1 MASRPIR
8 VTIVRFAWR
17 IAAGRA
23 FALQQNERGRGIVSA
38 GGRALRISDGPRRLS
53 VPPFAAYRPQAR
65 PPTHAGVSACDALA
79 LSGHGSCGSPFL
91 CMQSQ
96 LAESGGVPAVNPFAG
111 RSGGS
116 AGLFRSLPSLLLRGG
131 NLTLTHTGT
140 PAKTYRPPAFRKG
153 SRSPQFSQRQ
163 QAVALE
169 NRFPRARMAAA
180 SADASCR
187 P

>member
-91 CMQSQ
+91 CWQSQ
-96 LAESGGVPAVNPFAG
+96 AVFPLLTRSRAG
-111 RSGGS
+111 RADQRGCFAHSRLACFG
-116 AGLFRSLPSLLLRGG
+116 AGTSHSHTQEHLPKHIGLRRFVKDRGPPNFHSVSKLSL
-131 NLTLTHTGT
+131 
-140 PAKTYRPPAFRKG
+140 
-153 SRSPQFSQRQ
+153 
-163 QAVALE
+163 
-169 NRFPRARMAAA
+169 
-180 SADASCR
+180 
-187 P
+187 

>member
-8 VTIVRFAWR
+8 VTIIRFAWR

-38 GGRALRISDGPRRLS
+38 GGRALRISDAPRRLS

>member
-23 FALQQNERGRGIVSA
+23 FALQQNERGRGLVSA

-65 PPTHAGVSACDALA
+65 PPTDAGVSACDALA

-91 CMQSQ
+91 CWRSQ

-116 AGLFRSLPSLLLRGG
+116 AGWPAHSRLSCFGAGTSHSHTREHLPKHIGLRRFVKDRGPPNFHSVSKLSL
-131 NLTLTHTGT
+131 
-140 PAKTYRPPAFRKG
+140 
-153 SRSPQFSQRQ
+153 
-163 QAVALE
+163 
-169 NRFPRARMAAA
+169 
-180 SADASCR
+180 
-187 P
+187 